1 AAEAEAKRK
10 AEEEKRLAAEALAKR
25 IADDSQPARPTTTA
39 AVSGTL
45 APGAVRPGTPCADAP
60 SISTE
65 PLPGGRTRILVS
77 APCRAGETVTV
88 WYGPFSFIRKLDT
101 SGRLDYPLDLFMGE
115 GVITRVGFAGGS
127 EERIVPRADDIAQV
141 SKIAVIW
148 KAPVNL
154 DLHAFEYLAR
164 PGGRGHVWAG
174 APSSGE
180 KAKAEAIG
188 GKLARGF
195 LSSAADA
202 TTLGDKVEVYTLW
215 NVPGQESGVV
225 STVIDF
231 ETRGEMPS
239 GDTCGN
245 GKLARANY
253 RLLLFANN
261 QIIGDEQ
268 RALAPAA
275 CGEALSREVRF
286 NPDTSMSL
294 IVRRQ

>member
-1 AAEAEAKRK
+1 
-10 AEEEKRLAAEALAKR
+10 
-25 IADDSQPARPTTTA
+25 
-39 AVSGTL
+39 
-45 APGAVRPGTPCADAP
+45 
-60 SISTE
+60 
-65 PLPGGRTRILVS
+65 
-77 APCRAGETVTV
+77 
-88 WYGPFSFIRKLDT
+88 
-101 SGRLDYPLDLFMGE
+101 MGE
-115 GVITRVGFAGGS
+115 AVITRVGFAGGS
-127 EERIVPRADDIAQV
+127 EERIAPRSGDIAQV

-188 GKLARGF
+188 GKQARGF

-202 TTLGDKVEVYTLW
+202 ATVGDKVEVYTLW

-231 ETRGEMPS
+231 ESRGETPS
-239 GDTCGN
+239 GDACGT
-245 GKLARANY
+245 GKLARASY

-261 QIIGDEQ
+261 QIVGDEQ
-268 RALAPAA
+268 RMLAPAA
-275 CGEALSREVRF
+275 CGVTLAREVRF
-286 NPDTSMSL
+286 NPDTSISL
-294 IVRRQ
+294 SVRRQ